1 MKLQVSC
8 LILLLGALTLPLE
21 IAEARGWLRTGLQK
35 ATQRALQLEQA
46 YARDRLRDAAT
57 PARPLAQPRRVQ
69 RYTSAESAAHAQRAG
84 LPPDTHMTSSV
95 ARGRGLSAETAQQ
108 RFGLRTPPERV
119 LTIELPAGTP
129 IRSNRV
135 LAGAPG
141 QGEIT
146 SPQRIPPNAIKA
158 AREVRPRARGAEE

>member
-1 MKLQVSC
+1 MKLRVAILAVGLST
-8 LILLLGALTLPLE
+8 LISPIET
-21 IAEARGWLRTGLQK
+21 AEARGWLRAGLQK
-35 ATQRALQLEQA
+35 AAQRALQLEQA

-57 PARPLAQPRRVQ
+57 PTRPLGKPRRVQ
-69 RYTSAESAAHAQRAG
+69 RYTSASGAERAQKSG
-84 LPPDTHMTSSV
+84 LPADTHMTSSV
-95 ARGRGLSAETAQQ
+95 ARGRGLSAEAAQQ

-129 IRSNRV
+129 IRTNKV

-146 SPQRIPPNAIKA
+146 SPQRIPASAIKSS
-158 AREVRPRARGAEE
+158 REVRPRARADTE